1 MPQNRSMASRR
12 PTPPP
17 GSEVPALG
25 LRERKKARTKAEIQ
39 RQALRLFS
47 EQGYAETSVEQI
59 AAAAEVSPSTFF
71 RYYPTKDDVVLAD
84 FMDSRTMQLMV
95 EAPDELGPL
104 DALRYA
110 VVEGMLSLPEE
121 DLALETLRNQLI
133 RTIPELRRGMIAEM
147 TRPIGL
153 LAEALEKRLGRKSGD
168 PDVRMYAAAAVGAL
182 LTVAHPGEDE
192 LALYATHA
200 DVDAM
205 THRLDEALTR
215 LKTMLVLPDADSHGQ

>member
-1 MPQNRSMASRR
+1 
-12 PTPPP
+12 
-17 GSEVPALG
+17 VPALG

-84 FMDSRTMQLMV
+84 FMDSRTMEVLLD
-95 EAPDELGPL
+95 APEDLEPL
-104 DALRYA
+104 AALRYA
-110 VVEGMLSLPEE
+110 VVEGMRSLPAE
-121 DLALETLRNQLI
+121 DLALETLRNKLI

-153 LAEALEKRLGRKSGD
+153 LAQALEQRLGRGPDD
-168 PDVRMYAAAAVGAL
+168 PDVRMFAAAAVGAL
-182 LTVAHPGEDE
+182 LTIADHEHDDISP
-192 LALYATHA
+192 Y

-205 THRLDEALTR
+205 TRRLDDAIAR
-215 LKTMLVLPDADSHGQ
+215 LETMLVLPEKAAKPQ